1 MGLLAVVPYLGAFVV
16 WAPAAVFLAMQGD
29 WGKALLLTAWG
40 TIVVGLID
48 NLIYPILVG
57 NRLRQHT
64 VLAFL
69 AIVGGIALFGA
80 TGIIL
85 GPVMVS
91 ITQAVLEI
99 WRRRTEHGAA
109 ADGTA

>member
-1 MGLLAVVPYLGAFVV
+1 M
-16 WAPAAVFLAMQGD
+16 
-29 WGKALLLTAWG
+29 TAWG

-64 VLAFL
+64 VIAFL

-85 GPVMVS
+85 GPVMVTV
-91 ITQAVLEI
+91 TQSVLEI
-99 WRRRTEHGAA
+99 WRRRTARGGGRWSRLTLARGSGVSA
-109 ADGTA
+109 SLRFGSVWSD